1 MYKTIHSRVLQIAA
15 HLPGHLAVEV
25 SSITQRIIAI
35 DEKGRGAISLLA
47 RRISEALP
55 KERRISDQLLLELGS
70 AQIFGWAAYTAYD
83 SILDHQMPVDILP
96 AANACNHFFLEQY
109 NQNALK
115 NFKSCFSR
123 IVQGMES
130 ANSWE
135 QTNARNSQK
144 LPNYDEYQILADRGM
159 GHALGAL
166 AAMAQGG
173 YAENSSEF
181 KVLERFF
188 RNYIIAKQ
196 LHDDACD
203 WKEDLATDRISP
215 IVAMVLSA
223 EHEPGRQEE
232 FFERRGRHLAAQQIL
247 NALAK
252 AEGCLVRL
260 ANVLDVGMLLPLLKP
275 LKSGALANY

>member
-1 MYKTIHSRVLQIAA
+1 MLQK
-15 HLPGHLAVEV
+15 
-25 SSITQRIIAI
+25 IISI
-35 DEKGRGAISLLA
+35 DENSKGAISLLA
-47 RRISEALP
+47 RSISEALP
-55 KERRISDQLLLELGS
+55 KEKRIADQLLLELGS
-70 AQIFGWAAYTAYD
+70 AQIFGWAAYAAYD
-83 SILDHQMPVDILP
+83 SILDHQLPVDILP
-96 AANACNHFFLEQY
+96 AANACNHFFSEHY
-109 NQNALK
+109 NQDAFK
-115 NFKSCFSR
+115 NFKSCFCR
-123 IVQGMES
+123 IVQGMEA

-135 QTNARNSQK
+135 QANARNSQK
-144 LPNYDEYQILADRGM
+144 LPNYDKYQILADRGM

-166 AAMAQGG
+166 ATMAHSG

-223 EHEPGRQEE
+223 EHEPGMQEE
-232 FFERRGRHLAAQQIL
+232 FFEKRGRHLAARQIL
-247 NALAK
+247 DALAK
-252 AEGCLVRL
+252 AEDYLAKL
-260 ANVLDVGMLLPLLKP
+260 ANVLDVGMLWPLLKP